1 MKRVASILAVA
12 VFSLGLFSCN
22 ADNTAEEDVL
32 YETLADGG
40 STGGNDR
47 K

>member
-22 ADNTAEEDVL
+22 ADSTAEEDVL
-32 YETLADGG
+32 YETMADGSSNGG
-40 STGGNDR
+40 SDR

>member
-1 MKRVASILAVA
+1 MRRVASILAVA

-32 YETLADGG
+32 YETLANDKSDGD
-40 STGGNDR
+40 NR
-47 K
+47 